1 MCVCVCVCVYVCVCV
16 CVRVCEHLL
25 TKDSWHLFSVP
36 FQKMIGWVTFE
47 VSLRF
52 MFKVRPFR
60 M

>member
-1 MCVCVCVCVYVCVCV
+1 MYVCMYVCVCVCVCV
-16 CVRVCEHLL
+16 CEHLL
-25 TKDSWHLFSVP
+25 NKDSWHLFSVP

-52 MFKVRPFR
+52 MFKVKSFR